1 MLSDQFSYVSTLDAR
16 YFDACLSKFRL
27 LAIMNTFSQ
36 FLMKV
41 SSYFVYLRNM
51 AYKLLFSSTLLDRAF
66 ILCVVLQGSSVSLC
80 LLTLCT
86 SNIGSITLQYSC
98 GLCGPYSCFFGCT
111 CGWVLGYVVVFN
123 CIGEYCESIPWNC
136 TGSYILSL

>member
-1 MLSDQFSYVSTLDAR
+1 MHSPYRASTSPFLPSFMLSDQFSYVSTLDTR
-16 YFDACLSKFRL
+16 YFDARLSKFRL

-41 SSYFVYLRNM
+41 TSYFVYLRNM
-51 AYKLLFSSTLLDRAF
+51 AYKLSFSSTLLDHAL
-66 ILCVVLQGSSVSLC
+66 ILCVVLQGSSVHSC

-98 GLCGPYSCFFGCT
+98 GLLRGISLIFLDFTTHSRG
-111 CGWVLGYVVVFN
+111 
-123 CIGEYCESIPWNC
+123 
-136 TGSYILSL
+136 ILLQ